1 MTLKTNSNKYK
12 IIIIIKL
19 MTEDEKLKDVVTN
32 WITIDEKIKKLQQ
45 EIKQARIDHKLATT
59 ALVSIMQSKDISG
72 LQLNNNSRL
81 IYSTKTVKSP
91 LSKKVLLTGLADYFE
106 DEDELNEAIKNI
118 LNKRSEK
125 TMDKIERK

>member
-32 WITIDEKIKKLQQ
+32 WIAIDEKIKKLSH

-91 LSKKVLLTGLADYFE
+91 LSKKVLLTGLAEYFE
-106 DEDELNEAIKNI
+106 DEDELKEAIENI

>member
-12 IIIIIKL
+12 IKIIIKL
-19 MTEDEKLKDVVTN
+19 MAEDEKLKDVVTN
-32 WITIDEKIKKLQQ
+32 WIAIDEKIKNLSQ

-81 IYSTKTVKSP
+81 IYSTKTIKSP
-91 LSKKVLLTGLADYFE
+91 LSKKVLLTGLAEYFE
-106 DEDELNEAIKNI
+106 DEDELKKAIENI